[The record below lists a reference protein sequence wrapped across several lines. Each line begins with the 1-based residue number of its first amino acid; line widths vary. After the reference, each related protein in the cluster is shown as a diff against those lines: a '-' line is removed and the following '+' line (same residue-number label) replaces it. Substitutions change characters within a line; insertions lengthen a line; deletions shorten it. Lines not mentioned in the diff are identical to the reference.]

1 MRGRRQYSMELVRL
15 TNIKS
20 QQVQEYSDIEDEA
33 KELIVFMDENN
44 GQFAG
49 DHDTAYALAHCQVN
63 QDKPYKFFVVSEK
76 CIEDKMFKHRVIINP
91 EIIDMRK
98 EYKRVFEGCMSFP
111 YRKAKKIERFMF
123 ITVKYEVPNIWGKLK
138 TIERELQWPASQ
150 IFQHELD
157 HLHGKNIFN
166 K

>member
-33 KELIVFMDENN
+33 KELIVFLDENN

-91 EIIDMRK
+91 EIIDNGIILLYGL
-98 EYKRVFEGCMSFP
+98 YK
-111 YRKAKKIERFMF
+111 F
-123 ITVKYEVPNIWGKLK
+123 IQNYVKNRGK
-138 TIERELQWPASQ
+138 TT
-150 IFQHELD
+150 
-157 HLHGKNIFN
+157 
-166 K
+166 